1 MITLSVFAPFAVF
14 YMREPLKLDYL
25 LAGLCLLGAVY
36 FHVPLLVWNST
47 AVPKH
52 KLMGLAFEKSFRV
65 DGGHATGPGGSHR
78 LPVDVIL
85 YIAASENA

>member
-1 MITLSVFAPFAVF
+1 
-14 YMREPLKLDYL
+14 MREPLKLDYCVGRSVP
-25 LAGLCLLGAVY
+25 AWRGL

-65 DGGHATGPGGSHR
+65 DGGHATGPSGSHR